1 MHVRCFLFFLSQSLK
16 IHTKIQGKNWRIG
29 WVVVGSKVAQPKK
42 AFAAKP
48 YNLCF
53 IPRTYMAQ
61 RENNSESCPL
71 TSLDATACVH
81 AQVTQ
86 EDRVVNLSSWHQERI
101 RPLPWQHQKLMVC
114 QNGNRHRFGHLYC
127 SFVFICLPWIHITS
141 NKSTTFLNVL
151 AKAFFSSQGQAW

>member
-1 MHVRCFLFFLSQSLK
+1 MLDVFYFFFLKVWRYIQRFRERVEELGEFWGVRLLSQ
-16 IHTKIQGKNWRIG
+16 
-29 WVVVGSKVAQPKK
+29 KK

-81 AQVTQ
+81 VQVTQ
-86 EDRVVNLSSWHQERI
+86 EDRVVNLSS
-101 RPLPWQHQKLMVC
+101 
-114 QNGNRHRFGHLYC
+114 
-127 SFVFICLPWIHITS
+127 
-141 NKSTTFLNVL
+141 
-151 AKAFFSSQGQAW
+151 